1 MIPSGCAVD
10 PVCHLDKQTLESIT
24 PSFVLCICNA
34 MNSFPRER
42 VGGREGRREGEGERE
57 RERRGREKERER
69 EREREGGRERERDH
83 SIIQGSKLA
92 VATSPMATNLL

>member
-57 RERRGREKERER
+57 REREGERER
-69 EREREGGRERERDH
+69 ERGGRERERDH